1 MALLYFQ
8 LFQQSELTVGSPADT
23 KFRYLAS
30 EAGLQ
35 MIVKDI
41 QSPLRSTPTAT
52 HAVTV
57 GINFTAY
64 STRMSSI
71 PASRRVEVVMSA
83 ASTTIRMV

>member
-1 MALLYFQ
+1 
-8 LFQQSELTVGSPADT
+8 
-23 KFRYLAS
+23 
-30 EAGLQ
+30 